1 MKICYLPAV
10 EIRAAKLEDVPNVLP
25 MVEKIAAVHEQWDSA
40 KYGYLPN
47 PSQRYSR
54 WMAARATDPRSVFLV
69 AEREGRLVGFIVATV
84 EKEIPIYRLDEYGF
98 IHDLWV
104 EPEYRNEGVGRQMT
118 MLLIERFREIGVK
131 QIRCDTAAKKE
142 VARKLF
148 EACGFRPSVVE
159 MLLEMERKGT

>member
-1 MKICYLPAV
+1 MRFTICYLPAV
-10 EIRAAKLEDVPNVLP
+10 EIRAAKPEDVPNVLP
-25 MVEKIAAVHEQWDSA
+25 MVEKIAALHEQWDSA

-54 WMAARATDPRSVFLV
+54 WMATRATDPRSVFLV
-69 AEREGRLVGFIVATV
+69 AETQGRLVGFIVATV

-118 MLLIERFREIGVK
+118 MLLIERFREVGVK
-131 QIRCDTAAKKE
+131 QIRCDTAAKNE
-142 VARKLF
+142 TARKLF
-148 EACGFRPSVVE
+148 ESCGFRPSVVE
-159 MLLEMERKGT
+159 MLLEM